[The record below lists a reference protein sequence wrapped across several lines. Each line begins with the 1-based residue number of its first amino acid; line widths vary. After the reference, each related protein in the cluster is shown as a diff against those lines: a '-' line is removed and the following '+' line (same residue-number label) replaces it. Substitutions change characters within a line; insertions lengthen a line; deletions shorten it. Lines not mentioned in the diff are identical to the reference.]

1 MDKLRTLASIAANAL
16 VAVAL
21 TACGGANNREYGDN
35 DGNDELSVAEKMQL
49 EELENEIEKVND
61 RLPVETPDGL
71 TLTSMHIVDGY
82 LVITCTYPA
91 ESGFEINGSA
101 ENKAA
106 IINAAGKDATD
117 RLTMLNLGL
126 KYIYEEE
133 GAGKTSEITIST
145 EELIASRYPAAKHG
159 SNTSHEFSE

>member
-1 MDKLRTLASIAANAL
+1 MKMLHKFASIAATAL

-21 TACGGANNREYGDN
+21 TACGGSKNSEGGEDAENT
-35 DGNDELSVAEKMQL
+35 ELSVAEKMQL
-49 EELENEIEKVND
+49 KVLENEIEKVNYQ
-61 RLPVETPDGL
+61 LPMETPDGL

-82 LVITCTYPA
+82 MVTTCTYPA
-91 ESGFEINGSA
+91 ESGFEIDGSE

-117 RLTMLNLGL
+117 RLKKLNLGL

-133 GAGKTSEITIST
+133 GTGNKSEITISP
-145 EELIASRYPAAKHG
+145 EEL
-159 SNTSHEFSE
+159 